1 MQAFENLATYF
12 KGQFFPG
19 AGYALGLV
27 LLLCGYDI
35 VMVVTN
41 QYASVIATVES
52 VTALDAA
59 LSSIIVSVES
69 TVARTW

>member
-1 MQAFENLATYF
+1 MQVFENLATYF

-19 AGYALGLV
+19 AGDALGLI

-41 QYASVIATVES
+41 QYASVIATVEP
-52 VTALDAA
+52 VTAFGAA
-59 LSSIIVSVES
+59 VSSIIASVKS
-69 TVARTW
+69 TVARI